1 MNRFLA
7 LSMTAMLSVAVM
19 VDLPVSANAQGFQQN
34 PLTMAGIGDV
44 AGAQDGVIEVRARK
58 RRSRRTSRRRRNN
71 AAGVIIG
78 SAIIGAIIAEQNRRR
93 YRREGRRVYRG
104 DAHENWCYRRFR
116 SYRAW
121 DNSYQP
127 YRGGRRQC
135 ISPYY

>member
-19 VDLPVSANAQGFQQN
+19 VDLPVSANAQSFQQN

-44 AGAQDGVIEVRARK
+44 VGVEGDVIEVR
-58 RRSRRTSRRRRNN
+58 SRRRRRNN
-71 AAGVIIG
+71 AIAGAIIG
-78 SAIIGAIIAEQNRRR
+78 SAIIGAIIANQERR
-93 YRREGRRVYRG
+93 YDRRSRRRVYRG
-104 DAHENWCYRRFR
+104 DTHENWCYRRFR

-121 DNSYQP
+121 DNTYQP
-127 YRGGRRQC
+127 YHGRRRQC